1 MKKLFLVD
9 AYALIFKYYY
19 AFLGRP
25 MRNRAGMNTS
35 IVFGFTKFL
44 RDIQKREHPDLLGVA
59 FDPKG
64 GSFRKE
70 IYPEYKANRPDT
82 PEDII
87 QSVPYVKRIV
97 EAMCIPIL
105 EVEGFEADDVIGTLA
120 FRGAEAGY
128 DVYMVT
134 PDKDYGQ
141 LVGDNRKIYKQKG
154 DGIEIVDAD
163 AIRAKYGIGDP
174 ILVRDILALWGDAS
188 DNIPGVQGI
197 GEKGACKLVGKWGS
211 VENIIENAAEIG
223 GKTGANIA
231 ASVDRLRLAK
241 ELTTIRL
248 DVPIE
253 FDEANLTVCSPKI
266 DALRALFAELDFK
279 AFAAD
284 LANLAPA
291 EDLSVPKQADQ
302 YQLANMSRAK
312 AAASHKAAMAGQ
324 GSLFDFGEPATPE
337 EKVPDDLNRR
347 QAESSRTLF
356 GLPRREGGK
365 ARECGIKDFKDPN
378 DFKEEV
384 SEENSPS
391 PESPML
397 TAETVAHDY
406 RIVRDADALREMIER
421 VSGYGEFC
429 FDLETTGFDMF
440 RDRIV
445 GMSVAV
451 EPHEAW
457 YVPFAAHDGMSRD
470 EVEKMYVAMLRPL
483 FADEKIA
490 KIGQNMKFD
499 ILFLRAAGIEVRG
512 RKFDTMLLH
521 YLLDP
526 ESRHGMNVLAER
538 YLHYT
543 PIEITALIGR
553 GAKQLSMDMVGVERV
568 AEYAAEDADIT
579 LQLYRTLRPMV
590 EREGQ
595 MELYERIEEPLI
607 DVLADMEWTGVR
619 IDSASLAHYSA
630 SRSEQLS
637 ALETKNRDVAGEPT
651 LNVNSSRQLGEVL
664 FAKMRIVEKPKMTKT
679 KQFCT
684 DEEYLQGFAHQYEI
698 VDLILQYRGV
708 KKLLSTYV
716 DALPLLVNPVTGHIH
731 TSYNQAVTATGRLS
745 SANPNLQ
752 NIPVREQ
759 IGRPIREAF
768 IPSDDG
774 HLLLSADYSQVE
786 LRIMAHLSG
795 DESLREAFMH
805 GEDIH
810 AATAAKIFGKPI
822 DEVTSE
828 ERRRAKTANFGIIY
842 GISAFGLSQRLDIP
856 RSEAKALI
864 DGYFASY
871 PKVKEYMERVTG
883 QARRDGYV
891 TTLFGRRRYLNDIN
905 SRNVN
910 ARGLAERNAINAPIQ
925 GGAADIMKIAM
936 IEVARRFREEGIGSR
951 IILQVHDEIV
961 VDMLASERERVER
974 IVREAMEGAASLAVP
989 LTVDCGVGR
998 NWLEAH

>member
-64 GSFRKE
+64 GSFRKD

-82 PEDII
+82 PEDILLSI
-87 QSVPYVKRIV
+87 PYVKRIV

-141 LVGDNRKIYKQKG
+141 LVGNNRKIYKQKG
-154 DGIEIVDAD
+154 DGIEIVDAE
-163 AIRAKYGIGDP
+163 AIRAKYGIDDP

-197 GEKGACKLVGKWGS
+197 GEKGACKLVREWGS
-211 VENIIENAAEIG
+211 IENIIENAAGIG

-312 AAASHKAAMAGQ
+312 SAASHKAAMAGQ
-324 GSLFDFGEPATPE
+324 GSLFDFGEPAAAPE
-337 EKVPDDLNRR
+337 TAQEKGTNDL
-347 QAESSRTLF
+347 
-356 GLPRREGGK
+356 K
-365 ARECGIKDFKDPN
+365 VFKDLK
-378 DFKEEV
+378 DSKEDEA
-384 SEENSPS
+384 EENSPS

-397 TAETVAHDY
+397 TAETLPHDY
-406 RIVRDADALREMIER
+406 RIVRDADALRTMIEK

-445 GMSVAV
+445 GLSVAV

-457 YVPFAAHDGMSRD
+457 YVPFAAHDGMSRN
-470 EVEKMYVAMLRPL
+470 EVEKTYVAMLRPL

-590 EREGQ
+590 ENEGQ

-630 SRSEQLS
+630 SLSGQLS
-637 ALETKNRDVAGEPT
+637 ALEAKIRETAGEPL
-651 LNVNSSRQLGEVL
+651 LNINSSRQLGELL
-664 FAKMRIVEKPKMTKT
+664 FSKMRIAEKPKMTKT

-684 DEEYLQGFAHQYEI
+684 DEEYLQSFAHRYEI

-768 IPSDDG
+768 VPSDDE

-856 RSEAKALI
+856 RGEAKALI

-871 PKVKEYMERVTG
+871 PKVKEYMERVTE
-883 QARRDGYV
+883 QARSDGYV

-936 IEVARRFREEGIGSR
+936 IEVARRFREEGIVSR

-974 IVREAMEGAASLAVP
+974 IVREAMEGAASLTVP
-989 LTVDCGVGR
+989 LIVDCGVGR

>member
-19 AFLGRP
+19 AFMGRP

-44 RDIQKREHPDLLGVA
+44 RDIIKREHPDLLGVA

-64 GSFRKE
+64 GSFRKD
-70 IYPEYKANRPDT
+70 IFPEYKANRPAT

-87 QSVPYVKRIV
+87 ASVPYIKRIV

-120 FRGAEAGY
+120 HLGSAAGY

-141 LVGDNRKIYKQKG
+141 LVGEHRSIYKQNG
-154 DGIEIVDAD
+154 DGIEIVDSA
-163 AIRAKYGIGDP
+163 AIREKYGIDNP
-174 ILVRDILALWGDAS
+174 VLVRDILALWGDAS
-188 DNIPGVQGI
+188 DNIPGVPGV
-197 GEKGACKLVGKWGS
+197 GEKGACKLVGKWGT
-211 VENIIENAAEIG
+211 VENIIEHVSEIG
-223 GKTGANIA
+223 GRTGESIA
-231 ASVDRLRLAK
+231 ANRERLQLAK
-241 ELTTIRL
+241 TLTTIRL

-253 FDEANLTVCSPKI
+253 FRAEDLTVCCPKI

-284 LANLAPA
+284 LTNAAPA
-291 EDLSVPKQADQ
+291 EDLSIPKQAEQ
-302 YQLANMSRAK
+302 YQLANMARAK
-312 AAASHKAAMAGQ
+312 SAAMQRAAMAGQ
-324 GSLFDFGEPATPE
+324 GSLFDAIEPTSVPTSESQSSDIE
-337 EKVPDDLNRR
+337 EITETDAAD
-347 QAESSRTLF
+347 
-356 GLPRREGGK
+356 
-365 ARECGIKDFKDPN
+365 
-378 DFKEEV
+378 EEQ
-384 SEENSPS
+384 PTD
-391 PESPML
+391 
-397 TAETVAHDY
+397 TAPQNMATVATVPHDY
-406 RIVRDADALREMIER
+406 RIVRDAAALRETVAEVLQYDM
-421 VSGYGEFC
+421 FC
-429 FDLETTGFDMF
+429 FDLETTGLDVF

-445 GMSVAV
+445 GLSLAV
-451 EPHEAW
+451 KPHEAW
-457 YVPFAAHDGMSRD
+457 YIPFNLHDTATDAAQRNKIES
-470 EVEKMYVAMLRPL
+470 EYAAILRPL
-483 FADEKIA
+483 FENETKA
-490 KIGQNMKFD
+490 KVGQNMKFD
-499 ILFLRAAGIEVRG
+499 ILFLRSLGIGVQG
-512 RKFDTMLLH
+512 RKYDTMLLH

-526 ESRHGMNVLAER
+526 EARHGMNALAER
-538 YLHYT
+538 YLGYA
-543 PIEITALIGR
+543 PIEIETLIGR
-553 GAKQLSMDMVGVERV
+553 GVKQLTMDMVGLERI

-579 LQLYRTLRPMV
+579 LQLYHALYPSVVQQNQTA
-590 EREGQ
+590 
-595 MELYERIEEPLI
+595 LYERIEEPLI

-630 SRSEQLS
+630 TMTEQLS
-637 ALETKNRDVAGEPT
+637 ALQERIRTMADDHA
-651 LNVNSSRQLGEVL
+651 LNINSSRQLGELL
-664 FAKMRIVEKPKMTKT
+664 FTKMRITDKPKMTKT

-684 DEEYLQGFAHQYEI
+684 DEEYLQGFAHQHAI
-698 VDLILQYRGV
+698 VDTILQYRGI
-708 KKLLSTYV
+708 KKLLSTYI

-752 NIPVREQ
+752 NIPVREE

-768 IPSDDG
+768 IPSDDR

-786 LRIMAHLSG
+786 LRLMAHLSG

-810 AATAAKIFGKPI
+810 AATAAKIFGKPL

-864 DGYFASY
+864 EGYFASY
-871 PKVKEYMERVTG
+871 PKVREYMERVTE
-883 QARRDGYV
+883 QARQEGYV
-891 TTLFGRRRYLNDIN
+891 TTLFGRRRYLADIA
-905 SRNVN
+905 SRNAN
-910 ARGLAERNAINAPIQ
+910 ARAFAERNAINAPIQ
-925 GGAADIMKIAM
+925 GSAADIMKIAM
-936 IEVARRFREEGIGSR
+936 IEVWRRFRAEGIRSR

-961 VDMLASERERVER
+961 VDMLASERGQVER
-974 IVREAMEGAASLAVP
+974 IVREAMEGAAQLSVP
-989 LTVDCGVGR
+989 LVVDCGVGHS
-998 NWLEAH
+998 WLEAH

>member
-64 GSFRKE
+64 GSFRKD

-87 QSVPYVKRIV
+87 LSVPYVKRIV

-163 AIRAKYGIGDP
+163 AIRAKYGIDDP

-324 GSLFDFGEPATPE
+324 GSLFGDDFGTVAERDEKPLETLSDPVSGNENAPDIINIDTLEPVLYT
-337 EKVPDDLNRR
+337 V
-347 QAESSRTLF
+347 
-356 GLPRREGGK
+356 
-365 ARECGIKDFKDPN
+365 
-378 DFKEEV
+378 
-384 SEENSPS
+384 
-391 PESPML
+391 
-397 TAETVAHDY
+397 ETVAHDY
-406 RIVRDADALREMIER
+406 RIVRDADALRRMIEK

-445 GMSVAV
+445 GLSVAV

-470 EVEKMYVAMLRPL
+470 EVEREYAAMLRPL

-630 SRSEQLS
+630 SLSEQLS
-637 ALETKNRDVAGEPT
+637 ALEAKIRDAAGEPT

-664 FAKMRIVEKPKMTKT
+664 FAKMRIAEKPKMTKT

-856 RSEAKALI
+856 RGEAKALI

-871 PKVKEYMERVTG
+871 PKVKEYMERVTE

-936 IEVARRFREEGIGSR
+936 IEVARRFREEGIRSR

-961 VDMLASERERVER
+961 VDMLASERGRVER
-974 IVREAMEGAASLAVP
+974 IVREAMEDAASLTVP

>member
-64 GSFRKE
+64 GSFRKD
-70 IYPEYKANRPDT
+70 IFPEYKANRPDT

-141 LVGDNRKIYKQKG
+141 LVGANRKIYKQKG

-163 AIRAKYGIGDP
+163 AIRAKYGIDDP

-197 GEKGACKLVGKWGS
+197 GEKGACKLVRQWGTI
-211 VENIIENAAEIG
+211 ENIIENVGEIG

-231 ASVDRLRLAK
+231 SSVDKLRLAK

-324 GSLFDFGEPATPE
+324 GSLFDFGEPAAAEEPAE
-337 EKVPDDLNRR
+337 EKVPNDLR
-347 QAESSRTLF
+347 
-356 GLPRREGGK
+356 
-365 ARECGIKDFKDPN
+365 DPK
-378 DFKEEV
+378 DFKEEQEPTTETEPV
-384 SEENSPS
+384 
-391 PESPML
+391 MQ
-397 TAETVAHDY
+397 TAETVPHDY
-406 RIVRDADALREMIER
+406 RIVRDADSLREMIEL

-440 RDRIV
+440 RDKIV
-445 GMSVAV
+445 GLSVAV

-457 YVPFAAHDGMSRD
+457 YVPFAAYDGKSRD
-470 EVEKMYVAMLRPL
+470 EVEKMYADMLHPL

-499 ILFLRAAGIEVRG
+499 ILFLRSAGIEVRG

-543 PIEITALIGR
+543 PIEITTLIGR
-553 GAKQLSMDMVGVERV
+553 GAKQLSMDMIGIERV

-579 LQLYRTLRPMV
+579 LQLYRVLRPMV
-590 EREGQ
+590 ERENQ

-619 IDSASLAHYSA
+619 IDSASLSHYSA
-630 SRSEQLS
+630 SLAEQLS
-637 ALETKNRDVAGEPT
+637 ALETEVREAAGEPT
-651 LNVNSSRQLGEVL
+651 LNINSSRQLGEVL
-664 FAKMRIVEKPKMTKT
+664 FAKMRIADKPKMTKT
-679 KQFCT
+679 KKFCT
-684 DEEYLQGFAHQYEI
+684 DEEYLQGFAHKYEI

-768 IPSDDG
+768 IPSDDE

-856 RSEAKALI
+856 RGEAKALI

-871 PKVKEYMERVTG
+871 PKVKEYMDRITE
-883 QARRDGYV
+883 QARSDGFV

-936 IEVARRFREEGIGSR
+936 IEVARRFREEDIRSR

-961 VDMLASERERVER
+961 VDMLASERESVER
-974 IVREAMEGAASLAVP
+974 IVRESMEGAASLAVP
-989 LTVDCGVGR
+989 LAVDCGVGR